1 MSHQNFPNN
10 RERPQRILG
19 RVAANEFVGRAAE
32 LGRIVR
38 CASSETEARGLLLL
52 LEPLSGV
59 SELLRQGYDA
69 LYNLRGEVLPFYFAL
84 SRKDLTVRETARR
97 FLYDFLRQLIAFR
110 RDEPRLCEAHL
121 NNQDLLELAAPAD
134 YEWIERVL
142 QSFEREEA
150 SGNVPALIRIC
161 LSAPQ
166 RVATQGARPFLLFN
180 EVESKTSG
188 NEVDFGAQLVQMLL
202 TSPVKFVAAGLRRQ
216 LFDAVHSVN
225 ESLEKIDILRLEPLG
240 NQEARLLTEQVASR
254 QGVSL
259 NDETRDLIV
268 QQFSGS
274 PFFITTLLQAARERN
289 VSLTSFVNCQ
299 QLYVKELVGGR
310 FHRYYT
316 LLLDETGIPQA
327 ARRAL
332 LQLLYE
338 SAANDRGR
346 SPVEAWRK
354 KLSLDESAFNRV
366 LRALHVYELANIDTN
381 NIEVAQSPS
390 TWNDYLKK
398 SYRIEYAH
406 EPRALVVASMTLESL
421 RRAPQTMA
429 RHYRQAATLDLCS
442 LLKSFNCQQVPASLL
457 HPDRF
462 DQAYKGKSA
471 QEVSELLDAET
482 DLIRLPQIV
491 HLASAAS
498 FHRSRPLAGDDERCV
513 VAHGFDGGNYVETSQ
528 VVWLALEIE
537 SKREAGRGVTELSYD
552 RLSGFAR
559 TLGLPRMRFW
569 LISNEGFSAEA
580 CELLNER
587 GAYGSCGTQLKLLNA
602 RLNVVNE
609 DFVIDEKKSN
619 EFELVIPM
627 GEDTELIA
635 ANTIEQIARRI
646 NFSPEA
652 INQIKTALIEACINA
667 TEHSLSPDQKIYQRF
682 RVESDKL
689 MITIASRGIVPL
701 SLDESQ
707 ALLSESSDSA
717 SLDDNSKAR
726 RGWGLKLIRTLMD
739 EVEFERVDDG
749 TRLRMTKFLR

>member
-1 MSHQNFPNN
+1 MSQQNFPNN

-52 LEPLSGV
+52 LDPLSGV

-69 LYNLRGEVLPFYFAL
+69 LYNLRGEVIPFYFAL
-84 SRKDLTVRETARR
+84 SRKDVTVKDTARR

-110 RDEPRLCEAHL
+110 RHEPQLCEAHL
-121 NNQDLLELAAPAD
+121 TIQDWLELAAPVD
-134 YEWIERVL
+134 YEWIERAL
-142 QSFEREEA
+142 QSFDREEA

-166 RVATQGARPFLLFN
+166 RAAAQGARLFYLFN
-180 EVESKTSG
+180 GVEAKTTS
-188 NEVDFGAQLVQMLL
+188 NEVDFGAQLIQMLL

-216 LFDAVHSVN
+216 LFDVIHSVN
-225 ESLEKIDILRLEPLG
+225 ESLEEIDILRLEPLG
-240 NQEARLLTEQVASR
+240 NQEARLLTERIASR
-254 QGVSL
+254 QGIAL

-268 QQFSGS
+268 HEFSGS
-274 PFFITTLLQAARERN
+274 PFFITTLMQAARERN

-310 FHRYYT
+310 FHRHYT
-316 LLLDETGIPQA
+316 QLLDEMDIPQS
-327 ARRAL
+327 ARRVL

-346 SPVEAWRK
+346 SPIEAWRR

-366 LRALHVYELANIDTN
+366 LRVLHVYELANVDGN
-381 NIEVAQSPS
+381 NIEVAQLPPI
-390 TWNDYLKK
+390 WNDYLKK
-398 SYRIEYAH
+398 SYRIEHAH
-406 EPRALVVASMTLESL
+406 EPRALVIASMTMETL

-429 RHYRQAATLDLCS
+429 RHYRQSATLNLHG
-442 LLKSFNCQQVPASLL
+442 LLKRFNCQQVPASLL

-462 DQAYKGKSA
+462 AHTYKSKS
-471 QEVSELLDAET
+471 EKDVSELLDAET

-491 HLASAAS
+491 HLARAAS
-498 FHRSRPLAGDDERCV
+498 FHRARPMAGEDERCV

-528 VVWLALEIE
+528 IVWLALEIE

-552 RLSGFAR
+552 RLSNFAR
-559 TLGLPRMRFW
+559 GLGAGRVRMW
-569 LISNEGFSAEA
+569 LVSNEGFSEEA
-580 CELLNER
+580 RELLNER
-587 GAYGSCGTQLKLLNA
+587 GAFGSCRVQLELLNA
-602 RLNVVNE
+602 RLNVEGENLVG
-609 DFVIDEKKSN
+609 DEKKLD
-619 EFELVIPM
+619 EFELIIPM
-627 GEDTELIA
+627 GDDTELIA
-635 ANTIEQIARRI
+635 ASTIEQIARRI

-667 TEHSLSPDQKIYQRF
+667 TEHSLSPDRKIYQRF
-682 RVESDKL
+682 RVESDRL
-689 MITIASRGIVPL
+689 VVTIASRGIVPVG
-701 SLDESQ
+701 LDESQ
-707 ALLSESSDSA
+707 ALHAQSSNGSG
-717 SLDDNSKAR
+717 LDDNSKER